1 MKKKNQEEEEE
12 EEHKAWRRRKKNKKH
27 EEEEA
32 EQEECSLFEPLSS
45 HLHGGFLSSITN
57 LEADLI
63 GCLSLLLLF
72 YVFVGF
78 DGRKP

>member
-1 MKKKNQEEEEE
+1 
-12 EEHKAWRRRKKNKKH
+12 
-27 EEEEA
+27 
-32 EQEECSLFEPLSS
+32 
-45 HLHGGFLSSITN
+45 